1 VGQIVRLGGPVP
13 ERMEELYFYEDPDT
27 PATETI
33 ERHLRSV
40 ETIIIDAEERF
51 GTATLLGLWEE

>member
-1 VGQIVRLGGPVP
+1 MP